1 MSDTMFPKREERVPY
16 GGGKPV
22 RGGRSSR
29 NSGGRQSRREKHS
42 EPQKKRMRKGGG
54 RKLNR
59 NALYLIGVVVL
70 LFIVFLFVRKNGSA
84 VFINEEQVGILEG
97 TDITAEDL
105 TQTLESQLESIVG
118 SKVQINEEIKVEG
131 VHIGSKNEKDVC
143 TMEHLLPK
151 MRNMVTYKVDAAVIT
166 IDGGK
171 AVILANK
178 EAADAV
184 LGQLKTELLPEGGI
198 PADAKIDWVEK
209 VEIVNEFVE
218 STEILEQ
225 EDAINVLKST
235 TEVTQ
240 SYTVQSGDALYLIA
254 NEFKTTVEKLLEL
267 NPGAN
272 LNKSIK
278 VGQVINVPV
287 QKPKISI
294 KTIETQVLTAVEP
307 KTYQTQYDDTKPSS
321 YQKVIQQGKAGQ
333 KKSTIQITRVNGV
346 VIEEKEVSKEIIQE
360 AVPEIIVKGTQ

>member
-1 MSDTMFPKREERVPY
+1 MSDTMFPKREDRVPY

-29 NSGGRQSRREKHS
+29 NSSGRQSRREPKQQ
-42 EPQKKRMRKGGG
+42 EPQKKRVRKGG

-59 NALYLIGVVVL
+59 NALYLIGIVVL
-70 LFIVFLFVRKNGSA
+70 LFIIFMCVRKNGSA
-84 VFINEEQVGILEG
+84 VFIKEEQVGILKG
-97 TDITAEDL
+97 TEVTAEQL
-105 TQTLESQLESIVG
+105 KSTLEEQLEGIVG

-131 VHIGSKNEKDVC
+131 VHIGSRNEKDVC

-151 MRNMVTYKVDAAVIT
+151 MRNMVTYKVEAAIIT
-166 IDGGK
+166 VDGGK
-171 AVILANK
+171 AAILANK
-178 EAADAV
+178 KEADAV
-184 LGQLKTELLPEGGI
+184 LEQLKTELLPEGGI
-198 PADAKIDWVEK
+198 PEDAKIDWVEK
-209 VEIVNEFVE
+209 VAITNEFVE
-218 STEILEQ
+218 STQILTQ
-225 EDAINVLKST
+225 EDAISVLKST
-235 TEVTQ
+235 TETTQ
-240 SYTVQSGDALYLIA
+240 SYTIKSGDALYLIA
-254 NEFKTTVEKLLEL
+254 NEFETTVEKLLEL
-267 NPGAN
+267 NPGAE
-272 LNKSIK
+272 LNKSIR

-346 VIEEKEVSKEIIQE
+346 VIEEKEVSKEVIQE

>member
-22 RGGRSSR
+22 RSGRSNR
-29 NSGGRQSRREKHS
+29 NSGGNRQSRKEKQN
-42 EPQKKRMRKGGG
+42 EPQRRRVRKGG

-59 NALYLIGVVVL
+59 NMLYLIGILVV

-84 VFINEEQVGILEG
+84 VFINEEQVGILKG
-97 TDITAEDL
+97 TDVTAEYL
-105 TQTLESQLESIVG
+105 TETLEGQLESIVG

-131 VHIGSKNEKDVC
+131 VHIGSRNEKDVC

-166 IDGGK
+166 VDGGR
-171 AVILANK
+171 AVVLANQ
-178 EAADAV
+178 EQANAV
-184 LGQLKTELLPEGGI
+184 LTQLQTELLPTEGV
-198 PADAKIDWVEK
+198 AQDAEIGWVEVVK
-209 VEIVNEFVE
+209 IVNEFVE
-218 STEILEQ
+218 STEILEKD
-225 EDAINVLKST
+225 DAVAVLKST

-240 SYTVQSGDALYLIA
+240 SYTVKSGDALYLIA
-254 NEFKTTVEKLLEL
+254 QEYKTTVEKLIEL
-267 NPGAN
+267 NPGTD
-272 LNKSIK
+272 LGTIR

-294 KTIETQVLTAVEP
+294 KTVETQVLTAVEP
-307 KTYQTQYDDTKPSS
+307 KTYQTKYDDTKPSS

-360 AVPEIIVKGTQ
+360 AIPEIIVKGTQ

>member
-16 GGGKPV
+16 GGGKPA
-22 RGGRSSR
+22 GGSR
-29 NSGGRQSRREKHS
+29 NKKSSGRQSRRERQP
-42 EPQKKRMRKGGG
+42 EPQKKRVKKGGG

-59 NALYLIGVVVL
+59 NVLYLIGIVVL

-84 VFINEEQVGILEG
+84 VFINEERVGILED
-97 TDITAEDL
+97 TKITAEEL
-105 TQTLESQLESIVG
+105 TKTLESQLEGIVG
-118 SKVQINEEIKVEG
+118 SKVKINEEIKVEG
-131 VHIGSKNEKDVC
+131 VHIGSKNKKDVC

-151 MRNMVTYKVDAAVIT
+151 MRNMVTYKVEAAIIT
-166 IDGGK
+166 VDGGK
-171 AVILANK
+171 AAILANQ
-178 EAADAV
+178 EAANAV
-184 LGQLKTELLPEGGI
+184 LEQLKTELLPEGGI
-198 PADAKIDWVEK
+198 PEDAKIDWVEK
-209 VEIVNEFVE
+209 VEIVSEFVE

-225 EDAINVLKST
+225 EDAIAVLKST
-235 TEVTQ
+235 TETTQ

-254 NEFKTTVEKLLEL
+254 SEFKTTVEKLLEL

-272 LNKSIK
+272 LNQSIR

-294 KTIETQVLTAVEP
+294 KTIETQILTAVEP

-346 VIEEKEVSKEIIQE
+346 VIEEKEVDKEIIQE

>member
-22 RGGRSSR
+22 RGSR
-29 NSGGRQSRREKHS
+29 RNKSDGRQSRRERQP
-42 EPQKKRMRKGGG
+42 EPQKKRVKKGGG

-59 NALYLIGVVVL
+59 NALYLIGIVIL
-70 LFIVFLFVRKNGSA
+70 LFIVFLCVRKNGSA
-84 VFINEEQVGILEG
+84 VFVNAEQVGILEG
-97 TDITAEDL
+97 TDVTAEEL
-105 TQTLESQLESIVG
+105 KKTLESQLEGIVG

-131 VHIGSKNEKDVC
+131 VHIGAKNKKDVC

-151 MRNMVTYKVDAAVIT
+151 MRNMVTYKVEAAIIT
-166 IDGGK
+166 VDGGK
-171 AVILANK
+171 AAILANK
-178 EAADAV
+178 ADADAV
-184 LGQLKTELLPEGGI
+184 LKQLKTELLPEGGI
-198 PADAKIDWVEK
+198 PEDAKIDWVEK

-218 STEILEQ
+218 STEILKQ
-225 EDAINVLKST
+225 EDAISVLKST
-235 TEVTQ
+235 TETTQ
-240 SYTVQSGDALYLIA
+240 SYTIQSGDALYLIA
-254 NEFKTTVEKLLEL
+254 GEFKTTVEKLLEL
-267 NPGAN
+267 NPGAD
-272 LNKSIK
+272 LNKSIR